1 MTMLK
6 KLKKRTLIERS
17 DNDEFIK
24 TKIDFELH
32 NELIYHK
39 ENRKLCIS
47 ASVEKDIFNLTHDRN
62 QHSSATRCFH
72 RIKESI
78 FIFRLSRKLRTYID
92 HCFQC

>member
-6 KLKKRTLIERS
+6 KLKKKTLIEKN
-17 DNDEFIK
+17 DNDESIK

-39 ENRKLCIS
+39 KNRKLCIF
-47 ASVEKDIFNLTHDRN
+47 ASVKKNIFNLTHDKN

-72 RIKESI
+72 RIK
-78 FIFRLSRKLRTYID
+78 
-92 HCFQC
+92 